1 MRNFS
6 VPAACFSLPP
16 TSWQLLQRKWG
27 EWAAWGKL
35 PSCPLW
41 EQEGDEG
48 QMEVAEGRCLG
59 LIPPTPDRG
68 EQDRT
73 QQNQVLAPLWQSWI

>member
-1 MRNFS
+1 M
-6 VPAACFSLPP
+6 
-16 TSWQLLQRKWG
+16 G
-27 EWAAWGKL
+27 EL

-48 QMEVAEGRCLG
+48 QMEVAEGCCLG